1 MDHNKPTLPLQHV
14 YFYTSFMTNAT
25 YTLEALGFF
34 LINPYRIKNVYDK
47 WLWFFDSAMKFSFP
61 PCLFHLQWAD
71 QNELTCSLR

>member
-1 MDHNKPTLPLQHV
+1 MDHDKPALTLQHG

-47 WLWFFDSAMKFSFP
+47 
-61 PCLFHLQWAD
+61 
-71 QNELTCSLR
+71 